1 MIMGETVIITDDDT
15 PAEILEK
22 MLDQDTCVVL
32 DLRKSLNN
40 SLENIVVLEQERQKQ
55 EQAESERLAK
65 EEKTSVLLISLDL
78 LKRFV

>member
-15 PAEILEK
+15 PAQILEK

-65 EEKTSVLLISLDL
+65 DAENQPEK
-78 LKRFV
+78 KKHRFF

>member
-1 MIMGETVIITDDDT
+1 MGETVIITDDDT
-15 PAEILEK
+15 PAQILEK

-55 EQAESERLAK
+55 EQAESERLVKDA
-65 EEKTSVLLISLDL
+65 ENQAEK
-78 LKRFV
+78 KKHRFF

>member
-15 PAEILEK
+15 PAQILEK

-55 EQAESERLAK
+55 EQAESERLVKDA
-65 EEKTSVLLISLDL
+65 ENQAEK
-78 LKRFV
+78 KKHRFF

>member
-65 EEKTSVLLISLDL
+65 DAENQVEK
-78 LKRFV
+78 KKHRFF

>member
-55 EQAESERLAK
+55 EQAESERLTKDA
-65 EEKTSVLLISLDL
+65 ENQAEK
-78 LKRFV
+78 KKHRFF

>member
-15 PAEILEK
+15 PAQIVEK
-22 MLDQDTCVVL
+22 MLDQETCVIL

-65 EEKTSVLLISLDL
+65 EAETQAEKKKHRI
-78 LKRFV
+78 F

>member
-1 MIMGETVIITDDDT
+1 MGETVIITDDDT

-65 EEKTSVLLISLDL
+65 DAENQTEK
-78 LKRFV
+78 KKHRFF